1 MKIKLFDYHVQTVD
15 HGDNKPIL
23 IKETIE
29 SAIKYGLDAMCL
41 TDHYPFP
48 NSFEDATHDGRIK
61 YPDCYYMQAKI
72 RKSYLNKIKLFFGA
86 EIDWLPEYEDWIR
99 NELKKYPFDYIIG
112 SVHFLGKIKDE
123 NGIRNFCHDYS
134 KKEFLKG
141 LKYYGSAQKIIKKY
155 FSEIRNMIKSD
166 LFDCIGHL
174 DLIKKF
180 NDGRIFSDGEDWY
193 RDEVTETLDLLEKTR
208 VILELNT
215 AGWGQLCN
223 EQYPSIWILREAR
236 RRNIQITLGSDA
248 HEPDEVGRNF
258 DRALETLRTVGYN
271 SLVRFEKRKKIE
283 VKI

>member
-29 SAIKYGLDAMCL
+29 SAINYGLDAICL
-41 TDHYPFP
+41 TDHYPLPDGFA
-48 NSFEDATHDGRIK
+48 DATHDDRIK
-61 YPDCYYMQAKI
+61 FPDRYYMQTKM
-72 RKSYLNKIKLFFGA
+72 RKSYINKIKLFFGA
-86 EIDWLPEYEDWIR
+86 EIDWLPEYEDWIID
-99 NELKKYPFDYIIG
+99 EIKKYPFDYIIG

-123 NGIRNFCHDYS
+123 AGIRNFCHDYS
-134 KKEFLKG
+134 KEEFFKG
-141 LKYYGSAQKIIKKY
+141 LKYYGCAIKIVEKY

-166 LFDCIGHL
+166 LFDCVGHL

-180 NDGRIFSDGEDWY
+180 NDGGIFSDKDDWY
-193 RDEVTETLDLLEKTR
+193 RNEVSRTLDLLKQTR

-215 AGWGQLCN
+215 AGLDNLCN
-223 EQYPSIWILREAR
+223 EQYPSNWILKEAKK
-236 RRNIQITLGSDA
+236 RNIQVTLGSDA
-248 HEPDEVGRNF
+248 HEPNEVGRNF
-258 DRALETLRTVGYN
+258 DRALETLRTVGYK